1 MSGPVPNHE
10 TAGKMRWL
18 AAALLAMFVTGCA
31 APEARVET
39 AAPAGA
45 IQPARVKVDFT
56 ATRISTSF
64 AEGNAGVAGRAVAID
79 DPVRVASISK
89 LVAALGVM
97 RLVEQGKLDL
107 DRDVGAYLGW
117 QVRNPAFPD
126 APITMRHLLSHRSG
140 LRDNIDY
147 IVPLDGDLSAV
158 MADNRAWELRYPPG
172 DYFSYANINSP
183 LIAAVMEAAT
193 GERFDALMARL
204 VLTPIK
210 LDACYNWGAGCSDG
224 RRAQAVTLLR
234 PNGDLARDAAMKGPD
249 PCAVYPATNG
259 NCDVEKLYRLGR
271 NGSAFSPQGGLRI
284 SARDLAK
291 IGQVLLNEGKPLLSK
306 KTFAEMLGPV
316 WTFDGSNGDD
326 DKGYFRAY
334 GLGIHW
340 LDSSQTGGKGE
351 QWIGHV
357 GEAYSLRAGFW
368 VNPKAGKG
376 FVRYATMVDEFAPV
390 GHCFEKCP

>member
-1 MSGPVPNHE
+1 MK
-10 TAGKMRWL
+10 TT
-18 AAALLAMFVTGCA
+18 AALLAGLLLAGCVA
-31 APEARVET
+31 SSPANVET
-39 AAPAGA
+39 ATSGVVRAAK
-45 IQPARVKVDFT
+45 VKVDFT
-56 ATRISTSF
+56 ATRMSTDF
-64 AEGNAGVAGRAVAID
+64 VEGDAGVAGRAVTID

-89 LVAALGVM
+89 LVVALGVM
-97 RLVEQGKLDL
+97 RLVEQEKLDL

-158 MADNRAWELRYPPG
+158 LAQTKAWELRYPPG

-183 LIAAVMEAAT
+183 LIAAVMEGAT

-204 VLTPIK
+204 VLTPLK
-210 LDACYNWGAGCSDG
+210 LDACYNWGAGCSEG
-224 RRAQAVTLLR
+224 RRAQGVTLLR
-234 PNGDLARDAAMKGPD
+234 PNGDLARDAAIKGPD
-249 PCAVYPATNG
+249 PCAVYPASDG
-259 NCDVEKLYRLGR
+259 SCDVEKRYRLRR

-291 IGQVLLNEGKPLLSK
+291 VGQVLLAEGKPLMSK
-306 KTFAEMLGPV
+306 KTFADMIRPV
-316 WTFDGSNGDD
+316 WIFDGSNGDD
-326 DKGYFRAY
+326 DKGYFKAY

-340 LDSSQTGGKGE
+340 FKDAEGD

-368 VNPKAGKG
+368 VNPKQRRG
-376 FVRYATMVDEFAPV
+376 FVNYVTMVDEFAPV
-390 GHCFEKCP
+390 GHCFETCP

>member
-1 MSGPVPNHE
+1 MPG
-10 TAGKMRWL
+10 GMKWL
-18 AAALLAMFVTGCA
+18 CSALMAMLVAGCA
-31 APEARVET
+31 VPQARVET
-39 AAPAGA
+39 AKSVAVV
-45 IQPARVKVDFT
+45 QPARVKVDFT
-56 ATRISTSF
+56 ANRVTHDF
-64 AEGNAGVAGRAVAID
+64 ASGDAGVAGRPVGVD

-89 LVAALGVM
+89 LVVALGAM
-97 RLVEQGKLDL
+97 RLAEQGKLDL

-140 LRDNIDY
+140 LRDVIDY

-158 MADNRAWELRYPPG
+158 LAQNKAWELRYPPG

-204 VLTPIK
+204 VLVPLK

-234 PNGDLARDAAMKGPD
+234 PNGDLAKDAAITGKD
-249 PCAVYPATNG
+249 PCPVYAASDG
-259 NCDVEKLYRLGR
+259 SCDVEKLYRLGR

-291 IGQVLLNEGKPLLSK
+291 VGQVLLNEGKPLLSK
-306 KTFAEMLGPV
+306 KSFAEMLGPV

-326 DKGYFRAY
+326 DKGYFKAY

-340 LDSSQTGGKGE
+340 LDDGKGG

-368 VNPKAGKG
+368 VNRKAGKG
-376 FVRYATMVDEFAPV
+376 FVRYVTMVDEFAPV
-390 GHCFEKCP
+390 GHCFEACP